1 MNKPEKVPWRKN
13 GQHDIRLMPS
23 AVPSPLKEKIQ
34 AGEAG
39 ERVRKTG
46 TESRKRKPKAEACEL
61 RLAAFALPKGSGLA
75 TVRAKT
81 CPKAGLSGAG
91 GKTVAAL
98 AAGTGILRKTEA
110 LIKKV
115 ARPSLYSTV
124 IEIS

>member
-1 MNKPEKVPWRKN
+1 MREGNYY
-13 GQHDIRLMPS
+13 
-23 AVPSPLKEKIQ
+23 
-34 AGEAG
+34 G
-39 ERVRKTG
+39 ERDEPKTG

-61 RLAAFALPKGSGLA
+61 RLAAVALPKGSGLA

-91 GKTVAAL
+91 GKTVAAP
-98 AAGTGILRKTEA
+98 AAGTAILRKTEA
-110 LIKKV
+110 LFKKV